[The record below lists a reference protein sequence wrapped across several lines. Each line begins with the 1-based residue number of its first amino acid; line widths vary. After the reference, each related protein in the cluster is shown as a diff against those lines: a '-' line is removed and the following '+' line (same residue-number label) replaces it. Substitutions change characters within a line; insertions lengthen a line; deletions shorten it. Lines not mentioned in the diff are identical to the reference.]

1 MQWKQ
6 LKLSSLKIKKMKH
19 REVKDLA
26 KVTWKIKNLMPDR
39 HVPVSILLTIM
50 LS

>member
-19 REVKDLA
+19 REVKGLA
-26 KVTWKIKNLMPDR
+26 KVTWKIENLMPHR
-39 HVPVSILLTIM
+39 CVPASTLLTIM
-50 LS
+50 